1 MLPEP
6 DFELINSPTRN
17 VLNNSD
23 NVAISGNASTISFNP
38 LDMNFDDQATI
49 GQNIQEQPASK
60 SANTVRGDDD
70 GLASAPETPRTPTKK
85 ESISS
90 KPAKLSSASLEN
102 HQLRLVHQFELL
114 RKMDQLL
121 ALNQSQK
128 PLTNRRNHSKE
139 TRFQTIK
146 YEMVEFHQAPDQ
158 SINSII
164 LVWFLFL
171 HSILMLLLRIQMKT
185 KMFNTSLV
193 KSKSKS
199 ITIAIIIINKN

>member
-1 MLPEP
+1 MIRLQLVKISKSNSLQNPPISFVVMMMDWPVHSKHQELLPKRSP
-6 DFELINSPTRN
+6 YQANSP
-17 VLNNSD
+17 
-23 NVAISGNASTISFNP
+23 SF
-38 LDMNFDDQATI
+38 
-49 GQNIQEQPASK
+49 
-60 SANTVRGDDD
+60 
-70 GLASAPETPRTPTKK
+70 
-85 ESISS
+85 
-90 KPAKLSSASLEN
+90 LSPPLEN

-114 RKMDQLL
+114 RKMDQLS

-164 LVWFLFL
+164 LVWFSFL
-171 HSILMLLLRIQMKT
+171 HSISMLLLRIQMKT

-199 ITIAIIIINKN
+199 ITIAIIIINKKSIFRVLLMMKFSM